1 MMPRKK
7 RRTILMISIVMI
19 VLIIVAIL
27 IALYMTTDMF
37 KSNQTLFAKYM
48 GRNIKNVTSI
58 TEALEQNDYDKM
70 IEQNKITSN
79 TEVKVNYTENKGTS
93 SESMENNINQLK
105 VTLTGQIDKQNQ
117 YEYQDIHLLNQEESI
132 AQIEY
137 MKQAETYGLKFTDL
151 FKQFIVVENSNLKE
165 LLKKIGYTE
174 EELEKAPDQ
183 IQLATK
189 LTDLISFSELEKE
202 SLEAKYNSIL
212 AAGLSENNFSKQS
225 NVVIEINSQ
234 NIKTNV
240 YTLTLTKEQLNHK
253 YISLLE
259 AIKEDEIILGKL
271 DLLQEQVN
279 QYQFLTKKETNLR
292 NTIVTEIN
300 TIIEEINKNNIGQ
313 EECKIM
319 VYESNSE
326 TVRTS
331 IQGVEYEMY
340 LDCLTTLEGN
350 FVQFSK
356 RITSSEIE
364 NSEIY
369 TFKKENQKII
379 CNVNLAKGNKITEF
393 ESVQIDTVEE
403 NKGQRTI
410 NAILEEGENKVEA
423 NIEQEINVVNE
434 WKEQKEWNEE
444 NSIRLD
450 KLTEEQV
457 KAILNRVKEGIEN
470 KTNSLLEEKIKKE
483 DLIKVLKVV
492 GIIKEDNTIEGNGI
506 TETEKNRFNSQFE
519 LLKGNKLK
527 GEKIIQLIEATKNNL
542 IGMEVVSNTELKL
555 ELDRNEGKEEIAN
568 TLIEFMKKNENKEY
582 NIDIEYNQETGLA
595 NYIVLKIE
603 KEK

>member
-1 MMPRKK
+1 MPRKK
-7 RRTILMISIVMI
+7 RRMLLIVSAVM
-19 VLIIVAIL
+19 VVIIIAIIL
-27 IALYMTTDMF
+27 IMLYITTDMF

-48 GRNIKNVTSI
+48 GKNVENVTTI
-58 TEALEQNDYDKM
+58 TKALQNDEYNEM
-70 IEQNKITSN
+70 IEQNKITNN
-79 TEVKVNYTENKGTS
+79 TEIKINYTENKGTS
-93 SESMENNINQLK
+93 SESRQNNINQLK
-105 VTLTGQIDKQNQ
+105 ITLAGQIDKQNQ

-132 AQIEY
+132 AQVEY
-137 MKQAETYGLKFTDL
+137 MKQEETYGLKFTDL
-151 FKQFIVVENSNLKE
+151 FKQYIVVENLNLKE

-174 EELEKAPDQ
+174 EELEKVPNQ
-183 IQLATK
+183 IQLSTK

-202 SLEAKYNSIL
+202 SLKAKYNSIL
-212 AAGLSENNFSKQS
+212 AEGLADNNFTKQS
-225 NVVIEINSQ
+225 NVVIDINHQ

-259 AIKEDEIILGKL
+259 VFREDEVILGKL
-271 DLLQEQVN
+271 DQVQEQIN
-279 QYQFLTKKETNLR
+279 QYQFLTKKETDLR
-292 NTIVTEIN
+292 NTVVTEIN

-331 IQGVEYEMY
+331 IQGVEYEVN
-340 LDCLTTLEGN
+340 LDCLTTLEGD

-369 TFKKENQKII
+369 TLKKENQKII

-423 NIEQEINVVNE
+423 NIEQEITVVNE

-450 KLTEEQV
+450 ELTEEQV

-542 IGMEVVSNTELKL
+542 VNMEVVSNTELKL
-555 ELDRNEGKEEIAN
+555 ELNRNEGKEEIAN